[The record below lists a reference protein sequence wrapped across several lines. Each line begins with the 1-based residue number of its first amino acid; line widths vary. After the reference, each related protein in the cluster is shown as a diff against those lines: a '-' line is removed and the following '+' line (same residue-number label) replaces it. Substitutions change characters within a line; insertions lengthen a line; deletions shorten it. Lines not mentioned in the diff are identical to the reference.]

1 MSTLGGTA
9 LTLLDVLKM
18 TDPDGKASKI
28 VEILMQENGLLEDMT
43 WLECNDGESHQTSIR
58 TGLPTATWRR
68 YNEGVQPSKGTNAQV
83 RAQTGMLEANSIIDR
98 DLAEK
103 GGNLAANRASEA
115 VAHILG
121 MSNQM
126 ATAVLYEDER
136 TNQNRITGLAAHYSS
151 ISTATAAS
159 AQNVIDG
166 GGSGSDCTSIWL
178 VGWGP
183 DAITGLYP
191 KGAKAGLQHEDRG
204 LVTVADA
211 TGITGGTYKGYR
223 ERFSMQCGL
232 AVPDWTCGG
241 RIANIDVSAIN
252 ADSGDADLVT
262 AMIRLSERV
271 RRRGARYA
279 WLMNRK
285 ARAHL
290 RHAEAREG
298 PVRPDLGDGRRQ
310 AGRDVRRDPGPDRG
324 RDPEH
329 RGPRRLIALPRGDR
343 SPGTVVVPGLRRR
356 QTNPGGFPCAATP
369 SSSSA
374 KPRP

>member
-211 TGITGGTYKGYR
+211 AGVAGATFDAYKDW
-223 ERFSMQCGL
+223 FQWKCG
-232 AVPDWTCGG
+232 VCVRDWTKAA
-241 RIANIDVSAIN
+241 RVANIDVSNLRAE
-252 ADSGDADLVT
+252 SSDADLIKKMIMASEVVT
-262 AMIRLSERV
+262 KGA
-271 RRRGARYA
+271 ARYA
-279 WLMNRK
+279 WYMNGTARTWLRIQKLDK
-285 ARAHL
+285 AASQVTF
-290 RHAEAREG
+290 ETVEG
-298 PVRPDLGDGRRQ
+298 KPVMMFDGIPVRRTDAILNTE
-310 AGRDVRRDPGPDRG
+310 
-324 RDPEH
+324 EH
-329 RGPRRLIALPRGDR
+329 L
-343 SPGTVVVPGLRRR
+343 T
-356 QTNPGGFPCAATP
+356 
-369 SSSSA
+369 
-374 KPRP
+374 